1 MSNTEEHSADSRGG
15 VDGRTKRANEQRE
28 SRRAAIL
35 RGALRVFGR
44 KGYHQT
50 HVADIIKAAGIA
62 RGTFYLYFE
71 GKSAIFLELLD
82 QMLEQFRQ
90 SIVGVDTHEGAPPV
104 EVQLIETVRRIMDTV
119 VQNRLLTTIIIRE
132 AVGLDQE
139 VDRRLRLFYG
149 DLLEY
154 IRNSLREGQRL
165 GYIRELDEDV
175 AAMCILGSIKQFM
188 EMLVM
193 QGDEGSVDVDRMAL
207 SVLDFNLRGVLG
219 R

>member
-1 MSNTEEHSADSRGG
+1 MREAEEQDAERDA
-15 VDGRTKRANEQRE
+15 VDGRTRRATEQRE

-62 RGTFYLYFE
+62 RGTFYLYSE

-82 QMLEQFRQ
+82 QMLEQFRE
-90 SIVGVDTHEGAPPV
+90 SIVGVDTYEGAPPV
-104 EVQLIETVRRIMDTV
+104 ELQLMQTVRRIMDTV

-154 IRNSLREGQRL
+154 IRDALREGQRL
-165 GYIRELDEDV
+165 GYIRKLDEDV
-175 AAMCILGSIKQFM
+175 AAMCILGTIKQFM
-188 EMLVM
+188 EQLVM
-193 QGDEGSVDVDRMAL
+193 MDHEAVVDVDRLAL

-219 R
+219 A